1 VPIGLQR
8 FHGTGKRFRG
18 ESKQYLSR
26 PFHLSRCEMGFGDE
40 KTSHSRHSSHRK
52 PQQSFIQ
59 GLSCQA
65 LIMVSGIEPWEAMPL
80 HRAARDGNLAEISRL
95 FRLSLEDL
103 NTHDE
108 NNMIPLHICT
118 QINDISAVELLLTYG
133 TDPNLQVTG
142 DHSEFVSDSN
152 LVSLAACQ

>member
-1 VPIGLQR
+1 MKKLLIPDTHHIGN
-8 FHGTGKRFRG
+8 HN
-18 ESKQYLSR
+18 
-26 PFHLSRCEMGFGDE
+26 
-40 KTSHSRHSSHRK
+40 SHSFK
-52 PQQSFIQ
+52 

-65 LIMVSGIEPWEAMPL
+65 PIMVSGIEPWGAMPL

-118 QINDISAVELLLTYG
+118 QNNDIPAVELLLSYG
-133 TDPNLQVTG
+133 TDPNLQVTD